1 MRNYNI
7 GLDEGFDEDSI
18 SSLFGKDKIVKKVDA
33 VRHNFVTGEVID
45 EDYHYELK
53 ENTFPWDG
61 DLKLPF

>member
-7 GLDEGFDEDSI
+7 GLDEGFDDESI
-18 SSLFGKDKIVKKVDA
+18 VSLLNRYAIVKKIDA
-33 VRHNFVTGEVID
+33 VRHNFYTGEVID

>member
-7 GLDEGFDEDSI
+7 GLDEGFDEESI
-18 SSLFGKDKIVKKVDA
+18 ASLFGKDKIVKKIDA
-33 VRHNFVTGEVID
+33 VRRNFATGEIIG

-53 ENTFPWDG
+53 EDTFPWDG

>member
-1 MRNYNI
+1 MKV
-7 GLDEGFDEDSI
+7 FDEESI
-18 SSLFGKDKIVKKVDA
+18 VSLLNRYAIVKKVDA
-33 VRHNFVTGEVID
+33 VRRNFVTGEVIE

>member
-7 GLDEGFDEDSI
+7 GLDEGFDEESI
-18 SSLFGKDKIVKKVDA
+18 AYLFSKDKIVKKVDA
-33 VRHNFVTGEVID
+33 VRHNFATGEIIG